1 MRLQTQTLAVLSSPS
16 CKDEGKGVFRFRRR
30 LMRLFGHDPRI
41 GRSVLNELEVQ
52 TLRLVG
58 PLTYG

>member
-1 MRLQTQTLAVLSSPS
+1 VLSSPS